1 MNSQLAL
8 SRSDLEFAESALRD
22 ILAGDLQRE
31 SKADA
36 KALSSI
42 LVHLVNM
49 NEAIIVSPEHHLN
62 VVKRL
67 HDFAATAD
75 RMAARNPAAA
85 AKLARLSAAL
95 RATSL
100 RLSEL
105 P

>member
-22 ILAGDLQRE
+22 ILAGDLTRE

-36 KALSSI
+36 KVLSSI

-49 NEAIIVSPEHHLN
+49 NEAIIVSPERHPN

-67 HDFAATAD
+67 HDFASTAD
-75 RMAARNPAAA
+75 RMAARNPAVA

-95 RATSL
+95 RATSV

-105 P
+105 R